1 MVPWYH
7 GTSFFHLP
15 SHVYLVYTAPNYIIP
30 RYNCKVAVDAYHEG
44 QTGAMEALSSSRRTT
59 RGGLFLDIF
68 PIDFVSRGRNGLWVE
83 ASSQVTTDLRFVRII
98 ATFIAG
104 FCWVSTPNKPF
115 SWRQRYAWRLP
126 THNRSLPEV
135 HHLWST
141 PRLPS
146 RVSEIIC
153 LHLSP
158 N

>member
-1 MVPWYH
+1 
-7 GTSFFHLP
+7 
-15 SHVYLVYTAPNYIIP
+15 
-30 RYNCKVAVDAYHEG
+30 
-44 QTGAMEALSSSRRTT
+44 MEALSSSRRTT

-98 ATFIAG
+98 ATFITG

-158 N
+158 VVSYLYTPLYSTTGYYGVHLLGCW